1 MITDQGSMNTDH
13 GSGSRINREGTCC
26 NAGILPASGIW
37 PRQAGRLRYGS
48 CPQHHQWP
56 SGGWLPVKEKRKP
69 LAGILENLVMRVKR
83 YLTPAGILLAAF
95 LPASALHAANMT
107 PVYAQIKF
115 EIASG
120 NAAQTATAVRQI
132 ASVLRQGTHY
142 NCPTRLRY
150 TWLPL
155 LMAQKDYQ
163 AVAKLARL
171 QIVLNPRQT
180 SKLEKFQEFR
190 VQALLAMGKNQA
202 ALRNAKSF
210 FDVCSMHRTV
220 QAVLLLA
227 KCLHAQGPGGIR
239 QEAEF
244 QQQELSGER
253 APAAGHP
260 AHTCAILAAITVNPK
275 PYVAAAKAPGNGDF
289 RALVGKGNLMLL
301 AAQPARARE
310 LFNQAYDLAAKK
322 DLPAISERI
331 ASSIRAED
339 GTIGRANQWV
349 LAIRPPNH
357 AARNTRPGH

>member
-1 MITDQGSMNTDH
+1 MRCKFYPLPG
-13 GSGSRINREGTCC
+13 
-26 NAGILPASGIW
+26 NAVALLLLAILLPA
-37 PRQAGRLRYGS
+37 P
-48 CPQHHQWP
+48 
-56 SGGWLPVKEKRKP
+56 
-69 LAGILENLVMRVKR
+69 
-83 YLTPAGILLAAF
+83 
-95 LPASALHAANMT
+95 ALHATNMK
-107 PVYAQIKF
+107 PVYAQIKS

-120 NAAQTATAVRQI
+120 NAARMAAAVQQI

-142 NCPTRLRY
+142 ICPTRLRY

-227 KCLHAQGPGGIR
+227 KCLHAQGPDGTR

-244 QQQELSGER
+244 QQQELSGEQT
-253 APAAGHP
+253 PAAGHP
-260 AHTCAILAAITVNPK
+260 VHTCAILAAITVNPK
-275 PYVAAAKAPGNGDF
+275 PYLTAAKAPSNEDF

-301 AAQPARARE
+301 AARPARARE
-310 LFNQAYDLAAKK
+310 LFNQAYDMAAKK

-349 LAIRPPNH
+349 LAIRPQGH
-357 AARNTRPGH
+357 AARHTRARRQ

>member
-1 MITDQGSMNTDH
+1 MRCKFYPLPG
-13 GSGSRINREGTCC
+13 
-26 NAGILPASGIW
+26 NAVALLLLAILLPA
-37 PRQAGRLRYGS
+37 P
-48 CPQHHQWP
+48 
-56 SGGWLPVKEKRKP
+56 
-69 LAGILENLVMRVKR
+69 
-83 YLTPAGILLAAF
+83 
-95 LPASALHAANMT
+95 ALHATNMK
-107 PVYAQIKF
+107 PVYAQIKS

-120 NAAQTATAVRQI
+120 NAARMAAAVQQI

-142 NCPTRLRY
+142 ICPTRLRY

-227 KCLHAQGPGGIR
+227 KCLHAQGPDGKK

-244 QQQELSGER
+244 QQQELSGEQT
-253 APAAGHP
+253 PAAGHP
-260 AHTCAILAAITVNPK
+260 VHTCAILAAITVNPK
-275 PYVAAAKAPGNGDF
+275 PYLTAAKAPSNEDF

-301 AAQPARARE
+301 AARPARARE
-310 LFNQAYDLAAKK
+310 LFNQAYDMAAKK

-349 LAIRPPNH
+349 LAIRPQGH
-357 AARNTRPGH
+357 AARHTRARRQ